1 MIRVMLS
8 LDLIDVVDERND
20 FYGALADDGWKKAKN
35 VDTVWLK
42 KFTSY
47 TTLDE
52 ESSQKLRNEIANS
65 VIKPAAEFKIKQI
78 FYVAQLGNDSV
89 ISRVVEKRDGK
100 ILAYPHDLF

>member
-8 LDLIDVVDERND
+8 LDLIDAEDERND
-20 FYGALADDGWKKAKN
+20 FYGALADDGWKKAKS

-52 ESSQKLRNEIANS
+52 ASSLKLRNEIANS
-65 VIKPAAEFKIKQI
+65 IIKPATELEIKQV
-78 FYVAQLGNDSV
+78 FYVAQLGNDAV
-89 ISRVVEKRDGK
+89 ISRVVEKRNGT
-100 ILAYPHDLF
+100 ILAYAQDLF